1 MNTLKDIELMYK
13 ININM
18 YYFKILNLDK
28 LVKW

>member
-28 LVKW
+28 LVK